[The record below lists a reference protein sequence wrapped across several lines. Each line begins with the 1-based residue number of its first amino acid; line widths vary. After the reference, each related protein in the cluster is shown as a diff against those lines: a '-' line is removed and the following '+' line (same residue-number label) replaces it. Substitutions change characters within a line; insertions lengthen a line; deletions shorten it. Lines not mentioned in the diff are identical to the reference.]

1 MGFPGLSRP
10 PAPRPGDEQPP
21 PGVPEDDWPKQAT
34 EQVVRL
40 VDTVRDKTT
49 GPVLSAAKGAVFG
62 VVAGAAGTMMVVL
75 LVIMAIRVLTMI
87 FDGRVW
93 ITYLLLGVL
102 FTLTGGLAWS
112 RRNPVETEA

>member
-10 PAPRPGDEQPP
+10 PAPRPGVEQPP
-21 PGVPEDDWPKQAT
+21 QGLPEDDWPKQAT

-62 VVAGAAGTMMVVL
+62 IVAGAAGTMLAVL
-75 LVIMAIRVLTMI
+75 LLIAVIRGLTTI
-87 FDGRVW
+87 FGGRVW
-93 ITYLLLGVL
+93 ATYLLLGVL
-102 FTLTGGLAWS
+102 FCFGGGLCWS
-112 RRNPVETEA
+112 RRNPVDPDA